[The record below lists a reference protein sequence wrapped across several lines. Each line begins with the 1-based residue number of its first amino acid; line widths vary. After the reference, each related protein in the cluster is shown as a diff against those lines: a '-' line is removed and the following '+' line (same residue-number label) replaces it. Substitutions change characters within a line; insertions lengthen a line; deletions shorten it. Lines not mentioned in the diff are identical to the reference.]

1 MGSEQ
6 YKREIAALQKDV
18 GKVRTD
24 LAKEGEN
31 GSKARSAA
39 TAKRAAALRAS
50 GSSRSSYE
58 RQAEVEDKKAVAADK
73 KVATLQ
79 GKLATLLGRVNDK
92 ERSLR
97 NAERNEESARER
109 AAAQRR
115 RNEKSEQDAKDRADA
130 KRRQTERSHAQ
141 DMARLARPKVHHVFI
156 REPEPEK
163 LRVLFLTANPPSD
176 TYEPLRVDAEV
187 NNVLKAL
194 RSAKHRDLVELH
206 FWPAA
211 TVADLVNGINDH
223 RPHVVHFSGHADG
236 GLLFDAGDRDAA
248 GDHLVGY
255 EPVARLMAATDQ
267 PPTLVVLNACRTMEG
282 AEHMLR
288 AAPVV
293 IATDDTVS
301 DASAQIF
308 SLHFYGAIGAAQSIG
323 HAFAQAQEMVAIAL
337 LDEPDVMRITAAEG
351 VDPELIKL
359 VRLR

>member
-6 YKREIAALQKDV
+6 YKREIATLQKDV
-18 GKVRTD
+18 AKVRTD

-31 GSKARSAA
+31 ASKARNAA
-39 TAKRAAALRAS
+39 AAKRASASRAS

-58 RQAEVEDKKAVAADK
+58 RQAEAEDKKAVAADK
-73 KVATLQ
+73 KVAALQ

-97 NAERNEESARER
+97 SAERTEQSARDREDDR
-109 AAAQRR
+109 KRR
-115 RNEKSEQDAKDRADA
+115 REKSEQEAKDRADA

-141 DMARLARPKVHHVFI
+141 DMARLARTTIHHVII

-163 LRVLFLTANPPSD
+163 LRVLFLTANPPSA
-176 TYEPLRVDAEV
+176 TYEPLRVDTEV

-206 FWPAA
+206 CWPAA
-211 TVADLVNGINDH
+211 TVADLVDGINDH

-236 GLLFDAGDRDAA
+236 GLLFDVGDPDAP
-248 GDHLVGY
+248 GNHLVGY

-323 HAFAQAQEMVAIAL
+323 HAFAQAREMVAIAL

-351 VDPELIKL
+351 VDPDVVKL
-359 VRLR
+359 VRPR

>member
-6 YKREIAALQKDV
+6 YRREIATLQKDV
-18 GKVRTD
+18 AKVRTD

-31 GSKARSAA
+31 ASKARSAA
-39 TAKRAAALRAS
+39 AAKRSSASRAS

-58 RQAEVEDKKAVAADK
+58 RQAEAEDKKAVAADK
-73 KVATLQ
+73 KVAALQ
-79 GKLATLLGRVNDK
+79 GKLGTLLGRVNDK

-97 NAERNEESARER
+97 SAERTEQSARDREDDR
-109 AAAQRR
+109 KRR
-115 RNEKSEQDAKDRADA
+115 KEKFEQDAKDRADA

-141 DMARLARPKVHHVFI
+141 DMARLARPTVHHVII

-163 LRVLFLTANPPSD
+163 LRVLFLTAPPPSE

-194 RSAKHRDLVELH
+194 RAAKHRDLVELH

-223 RPHVVHFSGHADG
+223 RLHVVHFSGHADG
-236 GLLFDAGDRDAA
+236 GLLFDAGDPDAP
-248 GDHLVGY
+248 GNHLVGY

-288 AAPVV
+288 TAPVV

-323 HAFAQAQEMVAIAL
+323 HAFVQAREMVAIAL

-351 VDPELIKL
+351 VDPDVVKL
-359 VRLR
+359 VRPR